1 MGGDRSQNCAKSW
14 GYTLVETTLAMAVAA
29 SLFMLTFGLSSM
41 LSNNRFKDTLNR
53 AYVFLRTQYS
63 DVGSGIDSRA
73 GVSSDVVSCST
84 GNVAG
89 NSSNCY
95 AIGRRIYF
103 YKGGDGISRMASVDL
118 LGLPDA
124 LHRTK
129 VEWPK
134 DDQSGIDN
142 LKSVARIAD
151 NPDTGNGSSNIL
163 TMSQGDIYLIYRF
176 VGTTD
181 NKKFAPGSGN
191 SYYSG
196 FYVDLMRDPK
206 SAQTV
211 YLGDNDGIQDNAVYG
226 LVIKNAG
233 SGSYEAGLVCI
244 GGNNAGG
251 LSYNTNISNSDADN
265 PSAIRSLC
273 NNWEAK

>member
-1 MGGDRSQNCAKSW
+1 MKHTGGDRSQNCAKSW

-41 LSNNRFKDTLNR
+41 LSNNRFEDTLNR

-103 YKGGDGISRMASVDL
+103 YKGGDGISRIASVDL
-118 LGLPDA
+118 LGLPYGP
-124 LHRTK
+124 HMVK
-129 VEWPK
+129 FEWPK
-134 DDQSGIDN
+134 DDKSGIDN
-142 LKSVARIAD
+142 LKSVTRIAD
-151 NPDTGNGSSNIL
+151 NLDTRNGSSNIL

-176 VGTTD
+176 VGNTD
-181 NKKFAPGSGN
+181 NK
-191 SYYSG
+191 
-196 FYVDLMRDPK
+196 
-206 SAQTV
+206 
-211 YLGDNDGIQDNAVYG
+211 
-226 LVIKNAG
+226 
-233 SGSYEAGLVCI
+233 
-244 GGNNAGG
+244 
-251 LSYNTNISNSDADN
+251 
-265 PSAIRSLC
+265 
-273 NNWEAK
+273 